1 MNIIFFANGN
11 FAINSLNALIKSKHN
26 ILAVVTNKD
35 KKVGRGQ
42 KLKESLISR
51 LSTEKSIE
59 VLKVDEFDNQ
69 DKFLLTLTQN
79 IESKTTP
86 DVMNLPDVIDITFYK
101 TENKTICRVN
111 VNPTPENIY
120 VKHRNDNI
128 FYKRKGPK
136 TVPLRDRDLVKY
148 IEQKNTMYE

>member
-1 MNIIFFANGN
+1 MPESEIIHG
-11 FAINSLNALIKSKHN
+11 
-26 ILAVVTNKD
+26 
-35 KKVGRGQ
+35 
-42 KLKESLISR
+42 
-51 LSTEKSIE
+51 
-59 VLKVDEFDNQ
+59 VLKTIGGFCNTGGGDLLIGVSDDNKIIGIEVDEFDNQ

-120 VKHRNDNI
+120 VKHKNDNI